1 MPITTLYDK
10 APRITVRDPLADFL
24 GATDDGLL
32 TYRYLDAVRLTGHS
46 CPTVA
51 SAFLMTRAALAA
63 LYPDSVPE
71 RGALHAEL
79 SAARTDGVC
88 GVVASVVTLLTGA
101 TDEGGFKGIGG
112 RFDRRQSL
120 HFGTGAADTLQLR
133 RTDTGAAVG
142 VSARLDRVPA
152 APDGSALMQRA
163 LSPTASPAEQA
174 AFRRSWQDRVR
185 RLLLEHADDPAVF
198 VVRLLDQPA

>member
-1 MPITTLYDK
+1 MPMTTLYDQ
-10 APRITVRDPLADFL
+10 APRITVRDPLTDFL

-63 LYPDSVPE
+63 LYPDSVPQ
-71 RGALHAEL
+71 RGALHAAL
-79 SAARTDGVC
+79 SADRTDGVC
-88 GVVASVVTLLTGA
+88 GVIASVVTLLTGA

-120 HFGTGAADTLQLR
+120 RFGTGAADTLQLR
-133 RTDTGAAVG
+133 RTDTGATVG

-152 APDGSALMQRA
+152 APDGAALMQRA
-163 LSPTASPAEQA
+163 LSDTASPADLA
-174 AFRRSWQDRVR
+174 TFRRSWQDRVR

-198 VVRLLDQPA
+198 VVRPLDPPA